1 MSGIQPFQFEP
12 TYSPGEEPSEDD
24 FFHQDEQDEPDSSAR
39 IGNTNWC
46 MCGVCVAMPSADE
59 CYCCQELEEL
69 NQKFDDTGVTCITTH
84 EKFRIVCLD
93 TDVLRTALVA
103 IHNARLNPIPEPI
116 TNRTWRLAAYRQFTW
131 WVHGV
136 LGKRR
141 RRVIPACVVQA
152 IRKEFPEESGQYAGF
167 READMEL

>member
-69 NQKFDDTGVTCITTH
+69 NQKFDDTGLWSFLFFIHCTFI
-84 EKFRIVCLD
+84 IIQL
-93 TDVLRTALVA
+93 LVS
-103 IHNARLNPIPEPI
+103 NP
-116 TNRTWRLAAYRQFTW
+116 
-131 WVHGV
+131 V
-136 LGKRR
+136 
-141 RRVIPACVVQA
+141 
-152 IRKEFPEESGQYAGF
+152 
-167 READMEL
+167 

>member
-69 NQKFDDTGVTCITTH
+69 NQKFDDTGLWSFLFFHPLYLYNTTVVSFQSGLTVLPIVVLFLA
-84 EKFRIVCLD
+84 KLFDCFRLK
-93 TDVLRTALVA
+93 TL
-103 IHNARLNPIPEPI
+103 LNDYASINSKHQHPPP
-116 TNRTWRLAAYRQFTW
+116 
-131 WVHGV
+131 
-136 LGKRR
+136 
-141 RRVIPACVVQA
+141 
-152 IRKEFPEESGQYAGF
+152 GQTPGI
-167 READMEL
+167 